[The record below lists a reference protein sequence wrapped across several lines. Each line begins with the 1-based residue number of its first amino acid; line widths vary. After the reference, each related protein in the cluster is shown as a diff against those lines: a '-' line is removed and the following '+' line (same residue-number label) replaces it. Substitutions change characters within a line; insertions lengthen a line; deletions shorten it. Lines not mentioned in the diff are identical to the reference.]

1 MGKRGIKIIFK
12 YMLIAMATICFP
24 WAVTLMLETDS
35 GEKIY
40 DSVNS
45 GKYVIV
51 GSKKLDVE
59 DFVAC
64 ALMKQLDIDEE
75 EEALKAQAVI
85 VRTYIYEK
93 MQEKIVKEINAE
105 DLDLEYILFEEL
117 ENIWGDKFADNYNRL
132 MKIVENTSMVV
143 LTYEDELIKPYFHG
157 VSCGNTRNGQ
167 EVLGE
172 GYDYLMSVQSSKDVE
187 SDDYLVGITV
197 SMEEFVRKLREY
209 NTELSIADD
218 KPIETLQIIS
228 RDTAGYINLLQIGNV
243 EMTGDEFAYIFNLNS
258 PNFEVDEYEGQIRIV
273 TKGLGHGLGLSLYGA
288 KELAKSG
295 KSYTEILQH
304 YYTGVYLASLREE

>member
-24 WAVTLMLETDS
+24 WAVTLMLGTDS

-93 MQEKIVKEINAE
+93 MQEKNVKEINAE